1 MTKKMKILLVEDE
14 IFLGQIVTETL
25 SSRGFELR
33 HESSGNAIIE
43 AFQQFKPDICLFDIM
58 LPGKDGFTLL
68 EEIRRI
74 NRQVP
79 VIFLT
84 AKSMSEDVVK
94 GFEKGCNDYI
104 RKPFSMEELIVR
116 INALLQRTAVT
127 SDLNE
132 QFVIG
137 EYTFYYT
144 RQELIYKGE
153 VIKLT
158 GREADLLKLLVQHKN
173 NLMDK
178 KKALLELWGDDSFF
192 NNRSMDVFI
201 TKLRK
206 YLSKDTTV
214 SILNIRGMGYKL
226 IF

>member
-1 MTKKMKILLVEDE
+1 MKILLVEDE